1 MPVCQNEA
9 AKALTAAKKLGD
21 LPWRQPDTRA
31 HQSTPQHNKPRPP
44 SPPTSVTKILW
55 EPDSRRGSH
64 WRVDAQLVSANDA
77 ANRGPVL
84 RDDAMGGLDRRL
96 GEVGVDFDLVRR
108 RDDSSLL
115 QQGVREQDLLR
126 LNLVPNSA
134 TEH

>member
-1 MPVCQNEA
+1 
-9 AKALTAAKKLGD
+9 
-21 LPWRQPDTRA
+21 
-31 HQSTPQHNKPRPP
+31 
-44 SPPTSVTKILW
+44 
-55 EPDSRRGSH
+55 
-64 WRVDAQLVSANDA
+64 
-77 ANRGPVL
+77 
-84 RDDAMGGLDRRL
+84 MGGLDRRL